1 MQTGLMQ
8 QIAADP
14 TPYVYGTAGLLALL
28 TLLVLYLLVSLSGL
42 RSRYRQMMTG
52 DQTGRDFE
60 KMMLDH
66 IAETR
71 AVAEENA
78 RLRQDIVRIDL
89 LLQRAVTRVGVVRFN
104 AFKDTGSDL
113 SYAVALLDSNND
125 GVVFSSIFGRED
137 SRSYVKP
144 IEDGKSTYTLTREE
158 EQALKEA
165 TARA

>member
-1 MQTGLMQ
+1 MQTGLIG

-14 TPYVYGTAGLLALL
+14 APYVYGAAGLLALL

-42 RSRYRQMMTG
+42 KSRYRQMMTG
-52 DQTGRDFE
+52 DQTGKDFE
-60 KMMLDH
+60 KMMLEH

-78 RLRQDIVRIDL
+78 RLKQDIVRIDL
-89 LLQRAVTRVGVVRFN
+89 LLQRAVTRIGVVRFN

-144 IEDGKSTYTLTREE
+144 IEDGKSTYTLTLEE
-158 EQALKEA
+158 QQALKSA
-165 TARA
+165 SQRV

>member
-1 MQTGLMQ
+1 MQTGLIG

-14 TPYVYGTAGLLALL
+14 TPYVYGAAGLLALL

-42 RSRYRQMMTG
+42 KSRYRQMMTG
-52 DQTGRDFE
+52 DQTGKDFE
-60 KMMLDH
+60 KMMLEH

-78 RLRQDIVRIDL
+78 RLKQDIVRIDL
-89 LLQRAVTRVGVVRFN
+89 LLQRAVTRIGVVRFN

-144 IEDGKSTYTLTREE
+144 IEDGKSTYTLTLEE
-158 EQALKEA
+158 QQALKSA
-165 TARA
+165 SQRV

>member
-1 MQTGLMQ
+1 
-8 QIAADP
+8 
-14 TPYVYGTAGLLALL
+14 
-28 TLLVLYLLVSLSGL
+28 
-42 RSRYRQMMTG
+42 
-52 DQTGRDFE
+52 
-60 KMMLDH
+60 MLDH

-89 LLQRAVTRVGVVRFN
+89 LLQRAITRVGVVRFN
-104 AFKDTGSDL
+104 AFRETGSDL
-113 SYAVALLDSNND
+113 SYAVALLDANND

-144 IEDGKSTYTLTREE
+144 VEDGKSKYTLTQEE
-158 EQALKEA
+158 GQALKAA

>member
-1 MQTGLMQ
+1 MENGLLQ

-14 TPYVYGTAGLLALL
+14 APYVYGAAGLLALL
-28 TLLVLYLLVSLSGL
+28 TVLVIYLLVSLSGL
-42 RSRYRQMMTG
+42 KSRYQQMMSG

-89 LLQRAVTRVGVVRFN
+89 LLQRAITRVGVVRFN
-104 AFKDTGSDL
+104 AFRETGSDL
-113 SYAVALLDSNND
+113 SYAVALLDANND

-144 IEDGKSTYTLTREE
+144 VEDGKSKYTLTQEE
-158 EQALKEA
+158 GQALKAA